1 MGLKFLSI
9 RTLYH
14 TRLNFDLQFVLLANS
29 KTTYPNLQELFD
41 QLHQV
46 EKVLFVHALWL
57 F

>member
-14 TRLNFDLQFVLLANS
+14 TRLNFFLQFVLLANS